1 MKYGTLNLIL
11 IAVVIAIVIVF
22 NTIVTLL
29 TDVFGWRVDMT
40 QEQLYTVSD
49 PCVELLDKVSGDTQI
64 DIIFCCDKDKAE
76 RTTPTQTVSMLFPM
90 CIQRQRR

>member
-1 MKYGTLNLIL
+1 MKRGNLKSFADSRRLKYGTLNLIF

-29 TDVFGWRVDMT
+29 SDVLNWRVDMT

-64 DIIFCCDKDKAE
+64 DIIFC
-76 RTTPTQTVSMLFPM
+76 
-90 CIQRQRR
+90 